1 MSIQPALQTMDR
13 LRKEKRFLIL
23 YTFAGIIIYYTL
35 ISKGLFNHYDGLWHP
50 SRYYAGEWEVSI
62 GRWIVPLV
70 DKARFGLVSAP
81 MNTLIS
87 LLLTGIGHI
96 LLFDLFGLKNDA
108 GKLLVSLLWIGSCVF
123 CMTLS
128 YLFTSPAYAV
138 AFLFAAASA
147 YTLIRQNNWGG
158 LLLSACFFALTMG
171 SYQGYIGV
179 TCLILCAYFIV
190 FCSRTEK
197 VADIAKYCLR
207 VAGMILCGGI
217 FYLIGTKIITRI
229 TKISLDEYG
238 GAASITPA
246 VILRNLPQGV
256 KLCYTE
262 FYKFFATSSRHNN
275 YFKENHCTVLLF
287 AVLMVIM
294 AVCVFK
300 VLQKNVPG
308 AVMMVIG
315 AALLPLAANFVVL
328 IAVGSTYIQLQT
340 ASGMAMMPGVLICM
354 TYAAAAEHA
363 DAANVRKS
371 KSYLL
376 KATAVT
382 VLTVLLAWSEICS
395 VTNDQLAMEEGRT
408 SVTTIANMVAKDLK
422 DEGLITAEEK
432 ICIFGLPAMN
442 KLFYK
447 YQAWEEANNYA
458 KFGRWSVAPGCD
470 FYSWRSTYRYLCG
483 LSLNFCSRG
492 EYYELK
498 DMDEVKKM
506 PTYPEQGSIRKIGE
520 FIVVKVSD
528 KY

>member
-1 MSIQPALQTMDR
+1 MR
-13 LRKEKRFLIL
+13 R
-23 YTFAGIIIYYTL
+23 
-35 ISKGLFNHYDGLWHP
+35 
-50 SRYYAGEWEVSI
+50 
-62 GRWIVPLV
+62 
-70 DKARFGLVSAP
+70 
-81 MNTLIS
+81 
-87 LLLTGIGHI
+87 
-96 LLFDLFGLKNDA
+96 
-108 GKLLVSLLWIGSCVF
+108 
-123 CMTLS
+123 
-128 YLFTSPAYAV
+128 
-138 AFLFAAASA
+138 
-147 YTLIRQNNWGG
+147 
-158 LLLSACFFALTMG
+158 
-171 SYQGYIGV
+171 
-179 TCLILCAYFIV
+179 
-190 FCSRTEK
+190 
-197 VADIAKYCLR
+197 
-207 VAGMILCGGI
+207 
-217 FYLIGTKIITRI
+217 
-229 TKISLDEYG
+229 
-238 GAASITPA
+238 
-246 VILRNLPQGV
+246 QGV

-262 FYKFFATSSRHNN
+262 FFKFFATSSRHNN

-300 VLQKNVPG
+300 AFQKNVPG

-340 ASGMAMMPGVLICM
+340 SSGMAMMPGVLICM

-376 KATAVT
+376 KAAAVT

>member
-13 LRKEKRFLIL
+13 LGKEKRFLIL
-23 YTFAGIIIYYTL
+23 YTLAGIIIYYTL

-147 YTLIRQNNWGG
+147 YTLIRQNNWVG

-262 FYKFFATSSRHNN
+262 FFKFFATSSRHNN

-300 VLQKNVPG
+300 AFQKN
-308 AVMMVIG
+308 
-315 AALLPLAANFVVL
+315 
-328 IAVGSTYIQLQT
+328 
-340 ASGMAMMPGVLICM
+340 LICM

-376 KATAVT
+376 KAAAVT

>member
-1 MSIQPALQTMDR
+1 MGNGSS
-13 LRKEKRFLIL
+13 KRVFV
-23 YTFAGIIIYYTL
+23 F
-35 ISKGLFNHYDGLWHP
+35 
-50 SRYYAGEWEVSI
+50 E
-62 GRWIVPLV
+62 
-70 DKARFGLVSAP
+70 DKAGDVFFAVIIQAHDDAAVSGFVP
-81 MNTLIS
+81 VG
-87 LLLTGIGHI
+87 LTGIQVG
-96 LLFDLFGLKNDA
+96 D
-108 GKLLVSLLWIGSCVF
+108 VF
-123 CMTLS
+123 L
-128 YLFTSPAYAV
+128 
-138 AFLFAAASA
+138 
-147 YTLIRQNNWGG
+147 N
-158 LLLSACFFALTMG
+158 
-171 SYQGYIGV
+171 
-179 TCLILCAYFIV
+179 
-190 FCSRTEK
+190 
-197 VADIAKYCLR
+197 
-207 VAGMILCGGI
+207 
-217 FYLIGTKIITRI
+217 IGTEG
-229 TKISLDEYG
+229 L
-238 GAASITPA
+238 
-246 VILRNLPQGV
+246 
-256 KLCYTE
+256 
-262 FYKFFATSSRHNN
+262 
-275 YFKENHCTVLLF
+275 NHLF
-287 AVLMVIM
+287 LIQAVL
-294 AVCVFK
+294 
-300 VLQKNVPG
+300 
-308 AVMMVIG
+308 
-315 AALLPLAANFVVL
+315 
-328 IAVGSTYIQLQT
+328 
-340 ASGMAMMPGVLICM
+340 
-354 TYAAAAEHA
+354 HA

-376 KATAVT
+376 KAAAVT